1 MIDTDK
7 YEGREALR
15 QYLSSASIDLRMK
28 PHFETYEDLLA
39 EVERLREQQ
48 KKILEIVETN
58 MALEWS
64 DTDASI
70 EWGAVADIIKG
81 WIE

>member
-39 EVERLREQQ
+39 EVERLREEN
-48 KKILEIVETN
+48 KRLHEAIGGCDSMKCIWLYEGIYKEMTSFKVMKN
-58 MALEWS
+58 
-64 DTDASI
+64 D
-70 EWGAVADIIKG
+70 
-81 WIE
+81 